1 MNTAEKVAVIVLVVS
16 LCGAAVT
23 GLILAARWING
34 RADAHEAERTAAAT
48 FDAEFIPEPA
58 DVAGP
63 DAEVDA
69 LIGLAH
75 VEDELNGVL
84 AVIDGWRA

>member
-23 GLILAARWING
+23 GLILAGKWIWG
-34 RADAHEAERTAAAT
+34 RADHRDAVARVADQT
-48 FDAEFIPEPA
+48 FVESS

-75 VEDELNGVL
+75 VEDELNATL